1 VVPIRRPILRVLV
14 VLTALLFVSTGAAS
28 PAAAASARS
37 VRADTAES
45 HPAKS
50 GCRLP
55 RGRIAVGGRCGW
67 VGVLRFGLGG
77 SRPSRAVLRLSAP
90 RSARAALR
98 VQVRGARAS
107 VRRRLGRNGALAVD
121 ISRMLP
127 ASPREV
133 VVTVKSRSRRTIQLA
148 RAGRR
153 RPTLEISATPRP
165 VQRRTAPPA
174 AKTRPPSPVRAPD
187 VPAPT
192 LGTGT
197 VWIAAGELAA
207 RPTSGPAWDAV
218 KAAADGPLGTAN
230 IADQD
235 SDHDVRTLAVAL
247 VFART
252 GVGSYRAKA
261 AQAISAAI
269 GTEAGG
275 RTLAL
280 GRNLASYVI
289 AADLIDLGHADAA
302 LDARFR
308 AWLDQVRREPLEG
321 RTLIST
327 HEDRPNNWG
336 TMAGASRIAAGLYL
350 GDAVDVARAATVL
363 RGYLGDRS
371 AYAGFDFGELSWQA
385 DPLAPVGVNPPGV
398 TRAGLDIGGA
408 LPDDMRRGCAFTVA
422 PCHTGYAWEALQGV
436 LVEAELLSRHGYP
449 AFAWGDNAVLRAVI
463 FLRRLDVLYGD
474 WWAVGD
480 DAWQPWLVNHAYG
493 TALPAATPA
502 RHGKVLGWTDWVYG
516 A

>member
-1 VVPIRRPILRVLV
+1 VLV
-14 VLTALLFVSTGAAS
+14 VFAALLLGSAGAAS
-28 PAAAASARS
+28 PAVAASARALH
-37 VRADTAES
+37 ADTARS
-45 HPAKS
+45 HPGKS
-50 GCRLP
+50 GCRPP
-55 RGRIAVGGRCGW
+55 RARIAVGGTCRW

-77 SRPSRAVLRLSAP
+77 ARPSRAVLRLSAP

-98 VQVRGARAS
+98 VQVRRVHGSAH
-107 VRRRLGRNGALAVD
+107 RRLGRNGAVAID
-121 ISRMLP
+121 ITRLLP
-127 ASPREV
+127 ASPSQV
-133 VVTVKSRSRRTIQLA
+133 VITVTSRSRRTVQLA

-153 RPTLEISATPRP
+153 GPTLEISATRTPTP
-165 VQRRTAPPA
+165 AERRTPPADAKAPPA
-174 AKTRPPSPVRAPD
+174 PARPPDA
-187 VPAPT
+187 PAPAYGKVW
-192 LGTGT
+192 LG
-197 VWIAAGELAA
+197 AGELAG

-218 KAAADGPLGTAN
+218 KAAADGALGTAS

-247 VFART
+247 VFSRT
-252 GVGSYRAKA
+252 GNASYRAKA
-261 AQAISAAI
+261 AQAIAAAI

-289 AADLIDLGHADAA
+289 AADLIDLGSADAA

-308 AWLDQVRREPLEG
+308 SWLDQVRREPLDG

-350 GDAVDVARAATVL
+350 GDAVDVARAAAVL

-371 AYAGFDFGELSWQA
+371 AYAGFDFGEMSWQA
-385 DPLAPVGVNPPGV
+385 DPLAPVGVNPPGA
-398 TRAGLDIGGA
+398 TRSGLDIGGA
-408 LPDDMRRGCAFTVA
+408 LPDDMRRGCSFTVA
-422 PCHTGYAWEALQGV
+422 PCRTGYAWEALQGV
-436 LVEAELLSRHGYP
+436 LVQAELLSRHGYP
-449 AFAWGDNAVLRAVI
+449 AFDWADSAVLRAVL
-463 FLRRLDVLYGD
+463 FLRRLDALYGD

-493 TALPAATPA
+493 TSLPATTPA

-516 A
+516 ARSA